1 MKICGFLNWLTGI
14 SATML
19 SEYFYFCL
27 QNRDMLM
34 EWRKM
39 YLDSQ
44 QDTGEVSADDEGVV

>member
-1 MKICGFLNWLTGI
+1 MKICGFLNW
-14 SATML
+14 
-19 SEYFYFCL
+19 
-27 QNRDMLM
+27 DMLM